1 MLPPPS
7 PRRCLPTSSA
17 PTTCLLATHST
28 GASAPTPPWKLPPP
42 PPRLES
48 WHARVQPSSLLGA
61 ISPLPST
68 RTTPEHTDPCGLRP
82 QAPANLLESLFWSP
96 ERAQL
101 TQAQGLGTSWKQP
114 SPRDGPAHS
123 PVVVDNLHVLRYG
136 PGPQARL
143 SPTDYLTLPWSGRL
157 HCVPPELTFK
167 P

>member
-68 RTTPEHTDPCGLRP
+68 RTSPEHTDPCGLRP
-82 QAPANLLESLFWSP
+82 QAPANLLESLFWHRSVLSSHRHRDLAPPGSSP
-96 ERAQL
+96 HPVTAQL
-101 TQAQGLGTSWKQP
+101 THLLLWITFTFYDMDQGPKLG
-114 SPRDGPAHS
+114 
-123 PVVVDNLHVLRYG
+123 
-136 PGPQARL
+136 
-143 SPTDYLTLPWSGRL
+143 
-157 HCVPPELTFK
+157 
-167 P
+167 